1 MSIFTF
7 TGFEKLFQAALKS
20 RSIVH
25 ALNKHKKSH
34 SQAFN
39 LQKKAEKS
47 LGNIKMA
54 VKFDVNRNEENGSR
68 LASVL
73 LVRSVFE
80 RYSVK
85 DD

>member
-1 MSIFTF
+1 M
-7 TGFEKLFQAALKS
+7 
-20 RSIVH
+20 
-25 ALNKHKKSH
+25 
-34 SQAFN
+34 
-39 LQKKAEKS
+39 QKKAEKS
-47 LGNIKMA
+47 LMNIKVA

-80 RYSVK
+80 RYSVE